1 MDRIL
6 EHTLQQFYYRRVS
19 QALRGRELGQVHPGA
34 GGGEF
39 LLKFLREPGD
49 FFGTAVDAI
58 NGLKEFVLPDHRQ
71 TQRPAQH
78 ACEFVVS
85 ENIGG
90 VGHADHQTIR
100 LVFERDGA
108 ETARMHLG
116 NQPHDLGLIVEA
128 LEINVGNI
136 KLLREEIQHLV
147 FGKKTILDQHAP
159 KLAAAL
165 LLVRERGIELLLGND
180 FIGDQ
185 QIANADF
192 SGPFGRGH
200 CHGVPRW
207 AGG

>member
-1 MDRIL
+1 MR
-6 EHTLQQFYYRRVS
+6 
-19 QALRGRELGQVHPGA
+19 
-34 GGGEF
+34 
-39 LLKFLREPGD
+39 
-49 FFGTAVDAI
+49 
-58 NGLKEFVLPDHRQ
+58 
-71 TQRPAQH
+71 
-78 ACEFVVS
+78 
-85 ENIGG
+85 
-90 VGHADHQTIR
+90 
-100 LVFERDGA
+100 
-108 ETARMHLG
+108 LG
-116 NQPHDLGLIVEA
+116 NQPHDLGLVVKA
-128 LEINVGNI
+128 LKVNVGDI

-185 QIANADF
+185 QIADTDF